1 MKNTRIGEKISE
13 YRRKNGL
20 TLRDFAK
27 QTNLSTALLSQLERN
42 IGNPT
47 LSILSTLAEAM
58 GISVSELVEQKV
70 ENAEMILRKEQRK
83 TIVMYQG
90 QTMYDVLAC
99 DTCHA
104 NLELLLMTLE
114 GKSWT
119 SNGYTQHT
127 QEEEVAYVLQGE
139 VTIDLEGEVFV
150 LGEEDTI
157 RILPGRKHKLYN
169 HTDTEVKVLFVK
181 YRPLRL
187 LKLLNLNLFP
197 EHA

>member
-1 MKNTRIGEKISE
+1 MCCTMSGEVKGMKNTRIGEKISE

-58 GISVSELVEQKV
+58 GISVSELVEQKA

-181 YRPLRL
+181 CRV
-187 LKLLNLNLFP
+187 
-197 EHA
+197 

>member
-1 MKNTRIGEKISE
+1 MCCTMSEEVRDMKNTRIGEKIAE

-27 QTNLSTALLSQLERN
+27 QINLSTALLSQLERN

-58 GISVSELVEQKV
+58 GISVSELVEQKA

-139 VTIDLEGEVFV
+139 VTIDLEGETFV

-181 YRPLRL
+181 CRV
-187 LKLLNLNLFP
+187 
-197 EHA
+197 

>member
-1 MKNTRIGEKISE
+1 MCCTISGEVKGMKNTRIGEKIAE

-70 ENAEMILRKEQRK
+70 ENTEMILRKEQRK

-181 YRPLRL
+181 CRV
-187 LKLLNLNLFP
+187 
-197 EHA
+197 

>member
-1 MKNTRIGEKISE
+1 MKNTRIGEKIAE

-181 YRPLRL
+181 CRIISTPKRRGL
-187 LKLLNLNLFP
+187 
-197 EHA
+197 H

>member
-1 MKNTRIGEKISE
+1 MCCTMSGEVKGMKNTRIGEKISE

-90 QTMYDVLAC
+90 HTMYDVLAC

-139 VTIDLEGEVFV
+139 VTIDLEEEVFV

-181 YRPLRL
+181 CRV
-187 LKLLNLNLFP
+187 
-197 EHA
+197 

>member
-1 MKNTRIGEKISE
+1 MCCTMSGEVRDMKNTRIGEKIAE

-70 ENAEMILRKEQRK
+70 DNAEMILRKEQRK

-169 HTDTEVKVLFVK
+169 HADTEVKVLFVK
-181 YRPLRL
+181 CRV
-187 LKLLNLNLFP
+187 
-197 EHA
+197 

>member
-1 MKNTRIGEKISE
+1 MCYTMSGEVRDMKNTRIGEKIAE

-181 YRPLRL
+181 CRV
-187 LKLLNLNLFP
+187 
-197 EHA
+197 

>member
-1 MKNTRIGEKISE
+1 MCCTMSEEVRDMKNTRIGEKIAE

-27 QTNLSTALLSQLERN
+27 QINLSTALLSQLERN

-139 VTIDLEGEVFV
+139 VTIDLEGEPFV

-181 YRPLRL
+181 CRV
-187 LKLLNLNLFP
+187 
-197 EHA
+197 

>member
-1 MKNTRIGEKISE
+1 MCCTMSGEVRDMKNTRIGEKIAE

-90 QTMYDVLAC
+90 QTMYAVLAC

-181 YRPLRL
+181 CRI
-187 LKLLNLNLFP
+187 
-197 EHA
+197 

>member
-1 MKNTRIGEKISE
+1 MCCTMSEEVRNMKNTRIGEKIAE

-139 VTIDLEGEVFV
+139 VTIDLEGETFV

-181 YRPLRL
+181 CRV
-187 LKLLNLNLFP
+187 
-197 EHA
+197 

>member
-1 MKNTRIGEKISE
+1 MCYTMSGEVRNMKNTRIGEKIAE

-169 HTDTEVKVLFVK
+169 HTGTEVKVLFVK
-181 YRPLRL
+181 CRV
-187 LKLLNLNLFP
+187 
-197 EHA
+197 

>member
-1 MKNTRIGEKISE
+1 MCCTMSGEVRDMKNTRIGEKIAE

-139 VTIDLEGEVFV
+139 VTIDLEGEVFA

-181 YRPLRL
+181 CRI
-187 LKLLNLNLFP
+187 
-197 EHA
+197 

>member
-1 MKNTRIGEKISE
+1 MCCTMSEEVRDMKNTRIGEKIAE

-139 VTIDLEGEVFV
+139 VTIDLEGETFV

-169 HTDTEVKVLFVK
+169 HTDTEAKVLFVK
-181 YRPLRL
+181 CRV
-187 LKLLNLNLFP
+187 
-197 EHA
+197 

>member
-1 MKNTRIGEKISE
+1 MCCTISGEVKGMKNTRIGEKIAE

-70 ENAEMILRKEQRK
+70 ENTEMILRKEQRK

-181 YRPLRL
+181 CRI
-187 LKLLNLNLFP
+187 
-197 EHA
+197 

>member
-1 MKNTRIGEKISE
+1 MCCTMSGEVRNMKNTRIGEKIAE

-181 YRPLRL
+181 CRV
-187 LKLLNLNLFP
+187 
-197 EHA
+197 

>member
-1 MKNTRIGEKISE
+1 MYDCCTMSGEVRDMKNTRIGEKIAE

-181 YRPLRL
+181 CRI
-187 LKLLNLNLFP
+187 
-197 EHA
+197 